1 MEFKDYY
8 KILGVKPD
16 ASEKEIKSAFRR
28 LARQYHPDVNPNDP
42 KAEERF
48 KEINEAYE
56 VLSDPEKR
64 RKYDQMRQQ
73 YEAWQRAGRP
83 GGGFD
88 WSRWA
93 TAGAGGAAGPGGV
106 YVEYVTPEDLKDFQ
120 DIFGDLGGLGGF
132 SDFFEMFF
140 GSGGTTRGRTRR
152 QPRPRRGR
160 DVEYPIQITLE
171 EAFHGGTRRI
181 QWEDGSTIEVRIP
194 RGIDTGKRIRVR
206 GKGEPGVAGGE
217 PGDLYL
223 KVEVLPHP
231 VFERRGD
238 DLYVKVPVD
247 LYTAVLGGEV
257 RVPTMTGHV
266 MLKIPPGTQNGRIFR
281 LRGLG
286 MPKLRK
292 PDERGDLYAE
302 VEIRI
307 PTSLTEEERRLFE
320 RLRELARQKGTA

>member
-1 MEFKDYY
+1 MDFKDYY
-8 KILGVKPD
+8 KILGVSPN
-16 ASEKEIKSAFRR
+16 ASDKEIKSAFRR

-64 RKYDQMRQQ
+64 KKYDQMRQQ

-83 GGGFD
+83 GGQFD
-88 WSRWA
+88 WGRWA
-93 TAGAGGAAGPGGV
+93 TGGGAAGPGGV
-106 YVEYVTPEDLKDFQ
+106 RVEYVSPEDLGGFE
-120 DIFGDLGGLGGF
+120 DIFGDLGGFGGVGGF
-132 SDFFEMFF
+132 SDFFEQLF
-140 GSGGTTRGRTRR
+140 GGGTRARTQRR
-152 QPRPRRGR
+152 PRPRKGR
-160 DVEYPIQITLE
+160 DVEQPIQITLE
-171 EAFHGGTRRI
+171 EAFHGGTRRLRR
-181 QWEDGSTIEVRIP
+181 EDGSTIEVRIP

-206 GKGEPGVAGGE
+206 GEGMPGVAGGE
-217 PGDLYL
+217 RGDLYL
-223 KVEVLPHP
+223 VVEVLPHP
-231 VFERRGD
+231 TFERRGD

-257 RVPTMTGHV
+257 QVPTIEGKRV
-266 MLKIPPGTQNGRIFR
+266 MLKIPPGTQNGKMFR

-302 VEIRI
+302 VVVRI
-307 PTSLTEEERRLFE
+307 PTDLTPEERRLFE
-320 RLRELARQKGTA
+320 QLRDLAHKRRGR

>member
-8 KILGVKPD
+8 KILGVSPN
-16 ASEKEIKSAFRR
+16 ASTEEIKKAFRR
-28 LARQYHPDVNPNDP
+28 LARQYHPDMNPNDP
-42 KAEERF
+42 QAEERF

-64 RKYDQMRQQ
+64 RKYDEMRRQ

-83 GGGFD
+83 GGHFD

-93 TAGAGGAAGPGGV
+93 TGRAGQPGTV
-106 YVEYVTPEDLKDFQ
+106 YVEYVTPEDLRDFAH
-120 DIFGDLGGLGGF
+120 IFGDLGGFGF
-132 SDFFEMFF
+132 SDFFRQFF
-140 GSGGTTRGRTRR
+140 SGVGRQPRGYTWR

-160 DVEYPIQITLE
+160 DLEEPLQITLE
-171 EAFHGGTRRI
+171 EAFHGATRRVRGP
-181 QWEDGSTIEVRIP
+181 DGSTFEVRIP

-247 LYTAVLGGEV
+247 VYTAVLGGEV
-257 RVPTMTGHV
+257 PVPTMTGKV
-266 MLKIPPGTQNGRIFR
+266 MLKIPPGTQSGRIFR

-286 MPKLRK
+286 MPRLRN
-292 PDERGDLYAE
+292 PDQRGDLYAE
-302 VEIRI
+302 VHITV
-307 PTSLTEEERRLFE
+307 PTKLSPEEKELFE
-320 RLRELARQKGTA
+320 RLRELARRQDKVS

>member
-8 KILGVKPD
+8 KVLGVNPD
-16 ASEKEIKSAFRR
+16 ASEKEIKSAYRR
-28 LARQYHPDVNPNDP
+28 LARKYHPDVNPNDP
-42 KAEERF
+42 QAEERF

-73 YEAWQRAGRP
+73 YEAWKRAGGR
-83 GGGFD
+83 GTFD

-93 TAGAGGAAGPGGV
+93 TGGAGGYGPGRV
-106 YVEYVTPEDLKDFQ
+106 HVEYVSPEDLRDFA
-120 DIFGDLGGLGGF
+120 DLFGDLGGLGGF
-132 SDFFEMFF
+132 SDFFETFF
-140 GSGGTTRGRTRR
+140 GGASARR

-160 DVEYPIQITLE
+160 DIEQPIQITLE

-181 QWEDGSTIEVRIP
+181 RWEDGSTVEVRIP
-194 RGIDTGKRIRVR
+194 RGIGTGKRIRVR
-206 GKGEPGVAGGE
+206 GKGMPGVGGGE

-231 VFERRGD
+231 TFERRGD

-247 LYTAVLGGEV
+247 LYTAVLGGEIP
-257 RVPTMTGHV
+257 VPTMTGQV
-266 MLKIPPGTQNGRIFR
+266 MLKIPPGTQNGKIFR

-286 MPKLRK
+286 MPKLRN
-292 PDERGDLYAE
+292 PDQRGDLYAE
-302 VEIRI
+302 VVVKV
-307 PTSLTEEERRLFE
+307 PTSLTPEERRLFE
-320 RLRELARQKGTA
+320 QLRDLARKRGTAA

>member
-1 MEFKDYY
+1 MDFKDYY
-8 KILGVKPD
+8 KILGVSPN
-16 ASEKEIKSAFRR
+16 ASEKEIKTAYRR
-28 LARQYHPDVNPNDP
+28 LARKYHPDVNPNDP

-73 YEAWQRAGRP
+73 YEAWKRAG
-83 GGGFD
+83 GQGTFD

-93 TAGAGGAAGPGGV
+93 TGAPGGYGPGHV
-106 YVEYVTPEDLKDFQ
+106 HVEYVSPEDLGDFS
-120 DIFGDLGGLGGF
+120 DLFGDLGGLGGF
-132 SDFFEMFF
+132 SEFFETFF
-140 GSGGTTRGRTRR
+140 GGPRR
-152 QPRPRRGR
+152 RREPRPRRGR
-160 DVEYPIQITLE
+160 DIEQPLQITLE

-206 GKGEPGVAGGE
+206 GKGLPGVAGGE

-231 VFERRGD
+231 TFERRGD

-257 RVPTMTGHV
+257 KVPTMTGHV
-266 MLKIPPGTQNGRIFR
+266 MLKIPPGTQNGKIFR

-286 MPKLRK
+286 MPKLRN

-302 VEIRI
+302 VVVQI
-307 PTSLTEEERRLFE
+307 PTSLTPEERRLFMQ
-320 RLRELARQKGTA
+320 LRDLAQKKEVAV

>member
-28 LARQYHPDVNPNDP
+28 LARKYHPDVNPNDP
-42 KAEERF
+42 QAEERF

-73 YEAWQRAGRP
+73 YEAWKRAVGR
-83 GGGFD
+83 GTFD

-93 TAGAGGAAGPGGV
+93 TGAPGGYGPGGV
-106 YVEYVTPEDLKDFQ
+106 RVEYVTSEDLRDFA
-120 DIFGDLGGLGGF
+120 DLFGDLGGF
-132 SDFFEMFF
+132 SDFFETFF
-140 GSGGTTRGRTRR
+140 GGVGARR

-160 DVEYPIQITLE
+160 DVEQPIQITLE

-206 GKGEPGVAGGE
+206 GKGMPGIDGGE
-217 PGDLYL
+217 AGDLYL

-231 VFERRGD
+231 TFERRGD

-257 RVPTMTGHV
+257 KVPTMTGHV
-266 MLKIPPGTQNGRIFR
+266 MLKIPPGTQNGKIFR

-286 MPKLRK
+286 MPKLRN
-292 PDERGDLYAE
+292 PDQRGDLYAE
-302 VEIRI
+302 VVIQV
-307 PTSLTEEERRLFE
+307 PTSLTEEERRLFQQ
-320 RLRELARQKGTA
+320 LRDLARTRRRET

>member
-1 MEFKDYY
+1 MDFKDYY
-8 KILGVKPD
+8 KILGVSPN
-16 ASEKEIKSAFRR
+16 ASEKEIKSAYRR
-28 LARQYHPDVNPNDP
+28 LARKYHPDVNPNDP

-73 YEAWQRAGRP
+73 YEAWKQAGGR
-83 GGGFD
+83 GTFD

-93 TAGAGGAAGPGGV
+93 TGAPGNYGPGHV
-106 YVEYVTPEDLKDFQ
+106 HVEYVSPEDLGDFS
-120 DIFGDLGGLGGF
+120 DLFGDLGGLGGF
-132 SDFFEMFF
+132 SDFFETFF
-140 GSGGTTRGRTRR
+140 GGAGRRR

-160 DVEYPIQITLE
+160 DVEQPLQVTLE

-206 GKGEPGVAGGE
+206 GKGTPGMAGGE

-257 RVPTMTGHV
+257 KVPTMTGSV
-266 MLKIPPGTQNGRIFR
+266 MLKIPPGTQNGKIFR

-286 MPKLRK
+286 MPKLRN
-292 PDERGDLYAE
+292 PDQRGDLYAE
-302 VEIRI
+302 VVIQV
-307 PTSLTEEERRLFE
+307 PTSLTPEERRLFE
-320 RLRELARQKGTA
+320 QLRDLARKKEVTT

>member
-8 KILGVKPD
+8 KILGVSPD
-16 ASEKEIKSAFRR
+16 ATEKDIKKAFRR
-28 LARQYHPDVNPNDP
+28 LARKYHPDVNPNDP

-64 RKYDQMRQQ
+64 KKYDQMRQQ

-83 GGGFD
+83 GGQFD
-88 WSRWA
+88 WGRWA
-93 TAGAGGAAGPGGV
+93 AGGTQGPGGV
-106 YVEYVTPEDLKDFQ
+106 HVSYVGPEDLGDL
-120 DIFGDLGGLGGF
+120 FGDLGGFGGF
-132 SDFFEMFF
+132 SDFFEQIF
-140 GSGGTTRGRTRR
+140 GGGATRARTQRR
-152 QPRPRRGR
+152 PRPRKGR
-160 DVEYPIQITLE
+160 DIEQPIQITLE
-171 EAFHGGTRRI
+171 EAFHGSTRRLLR
-181 QWEDGSTIEVRIP
+181 EDGSAIEVRIP

-206 GKGEPGVAGGE
+206 GEGMPGVAGGE

-223 KVEVLPHP
+223 RVEVLPHP

-257 RVPTMTGHV
+257 EVPTIEGKRIL
-266 MLKIPPGTQNGRIFR
+266 LKIPPGTQNGKIFR
-281 LRGLG
+281 LRGKG
-286 MPKLRK
+286 MPKLKK

-302 VEIRI
+302 VVIRI
-307 PTSLTEEERRLFE
+307 PTHLTPEERRLFE
-320 RLRELARQKGTA
+320 QLRELAGRRGTTG